1 MFSEEL
7 FSSSILGS
15 VREDVPQAYGH
26 LPVCGTN
33 GQDRSR
39 LKDLSSR
46 GESVQLCSECY
57 RLSYVRSLGHSKPPP
72 SSYEGLGGP
81 FSHFGSF

>member
-7 FSSSILGS
+7 FSSSNLGA

-39 LKDLSSR
+39 FEYLSSR
-46 GESVQLCSECY
+46 GESVQLCSESCFVY
-57 RLSYVRSLGHSKPPP
+57 VVLFHLDLDLSDVTFAILDKVQ
-72 SSYEGLGGP
+72 
-81 FSHFGSF
+81 

>member
-7 FSSSILGS
+7 FSSSNLGA

-33 GQDRSR
+33 GRDRSR
-39 LKDLSSR
+39 LEYLSSR
-46 GESVQLCSECY
+46 GESVQLCSELCFVY
-57 RLSYVRSLGHSKPPP
+57 IVLFHLDLDLSDVTFAILDKVQ
-72 SSYEGLGGP
+72 
-81 FSHFGSF
+81 